1 MRIGMLIP
9 EFPTQTHVFF
19 WREIQALR
27 RIGVTVDL
35 LSTRRPK
42 EGCPHEFGRGAAL
55 ETHYVYPP
63 DLKRALPSAL
73 AGRGLGRV
81 AAYVASLSAG
91 SRAKALGLV
100 VCAADLAAVAWQ
112 RGIDHVHVHSCADSS
127 HVAAMSHCLSG
138 LSFSVHV
145 HGDLA
150 VYGVDHAQKLARAA
164 FVAVAARPHA
174 EQVVERGVPRARVHR
189 MVMGVDV
196 YKSEPR
202 VFGPGGPLHLA
213 SVSRLA
219 LCKGH
224 HYALEAIRRLRDEGV
239 DVRYSIAGL
248 GPDQRAIEAD
258 VARLGLGDR
267 VHMVGPLSED
277 GVRALLST
285 ADLFLLTSAGL
296 GEASP
301 VAVMEAAACG
311 VPAVCSRI
319 GGTADMIETGVDGVL
334 VDQEDVAAIA
344 AAIRELSGD
353 RDKLRRMGAAAR
365 RRAELEFDAT
375 VLARNFVAA
384 VEATRNGERPPGRQA
399 ARREE
404 ARRAQARR
412 EEA

>member
-42 EGCPHEFGRGAAL
+42 EGCPHEFGRGAAR

-63 DLKRALPSAL
+63 DLRRALPSAL

-81 AAYVASLSAG
+81 ASYVASLSAG

-100 VCAADLAAVAWQ
+100 ACAADLAAVARQ

-189 MVMGVDV
+189 MVD
-196 YKSEPR
+196 
-202 VFGPGGPLHLA
+202 GGRRAQERAARSSARAARCTWRRSAAWP
-213 SVSRLA
+213 

-285 ADLFLLTSAGL
+285 ADLFLLTSVGL

-311 VPAVCSRI
+311 VPSVCSRI
-319 GGTADMIETGVDGVL
+319 RGTADMIDTGVDGVL
-334 VDQEDVAAIA
+334 VDQEDVAGIA
-344 AAIRELSGD
+344 AAIRGLHGD
-353 RDKLRRMGAAAR
+353 REKLRNMGAAAR
-365 RRAELEFDAT
+365 RRAEREFDAT
-375 VLARNFVAA
+375 VLARNFVSA
-384 VEATRNGERPPGRQA
+384 VEATQNRENPPSVAAKRVWGEG
-399 ARREE
+399 
-404 ARRAQARR
+404 
-412 EEA
+412 

>member
-1 MRIGMLIP
+1 
-9 EFPTQTHVFF
+9 V
-19 WREIQALR
+19 
-27 RIGVTVDL
+27 
-35 LSTRRPK
+35 
-42 EGCPHEFGRGAAL
+42 
-55 ETHYVYPP
+55 
-63 DLKRALPSAL
+63 
-73 AGRGLGRV
+73 
-81 AAYVASLSAG
+81 
-91 SRAKALGLV
+91 KALGLV
-100 VCAADLAAVAWQ
+100 ACAADLAAVARR

-127 HVAAMSHCLSG
+127 HVAAMSHLLSG

-196 YKSEPR
+196 HESKPR
-202 VFGPGGPLHLA
+202 VFRPGGPLHLA

-224 HYALEAIRRLRDEGV
+224 RYALEAIRRLRDEGV

-248 GPDQRAIEAD
+248 GPDQPAIEAD
-258 VARLGLGDR
+258 VARLGLRDR
-267 VHMVGPLSED
+267 VSMVGPLSED
-277 GVRALLST
+277 GVRALLGT
-285 ADLFLLTSAGL
+285 ADLFLLTSVGL

-334 VDQEDVAAIA
+334 VDQQDVAAIA
-344 AAIRELSGD
+344 AAIRDVSAD
-353 RDKLRRMGAAAR
+353 RDRLRRMGAAAR

-375 VLARNFVAA
+375 VLARHFVAV
-384 VEATRNGERPPGRQA
+384 VEA
-399 ARREE
+399 ARRREGE
-404 ARRAQARR
+404 PPRRQDAKR
-412 EEA
+412 EVA